1 MEISNKNKIDLSY
14 SSMTKQLVGIL
25 VLVSVYI
32 LVGFLITNYNVRKPS
47 DLPFVA
53 STNSVSLKN
62 VDFNDKNEVYLADH
76 WIFVP
81 NKEYTDFY
89 NEAKEKVNSYL
100 DFPHYE
106 NVSISSEGWKDLG
119 RDAFAVGSVNLDKLK
134 TATYIINMI
143 SNQSN
148 NSLYINIPAIDGL
161 GIVYVNGEPIGKIG
175 YDSAKKHPL
184 FDFTGGDL
192 NIDFNSKTSENL
204 ELMIVVYSDSNIKKC
219 GLTSYPAIGNFVSNN
234 RFSVLKNAWFF
245 FELAIFILSIVGA
258 VILSFTFRY
267 KSKMVL
273 FVFVSLVM
281 LLYICVDNRYFCLDT
296 HMRNYILFM
305 LLTFHGILSYAFTS
319 SIFSYMTQN
328 LSPLVRWHDSIFIAM
343 VGLFLILPQEIK
355 PSKLSSYSDFTSITV
370 FLIIISLLGLIK
382 TIYAI
387 YKCSSN
393 EKNAVMG
400 MFTSTSMCFVY
411 LYMTV
416 SNMYIYY
423 IPVYSVYFA
432 ISLVSMQLIFVVY
445 YVIQFRELAITSQNL
460 QSLVEIKTEQLSKT
474 NKELLDTNA
483 QLIENEL
490 ARKNVM
496 SNISHDLKTPI
507 TAIKGYAQLLLTNRE
522 NISDEQARS
531 YADNIMKRTNQ
542 MERLIAD
549 IIEVTK
555 LQSGSISFKM
565 MPISIAQMLEE
576 TYYMYDA
583 DVTLHGKKMDLFIPD
598 KDLLMVEAD
607 PNKLVRIFENLISN
621 AIHYT
626 RDKGSIHVK
635 AYRTYYNSSDK
646 IVVEVSDNGI
656 GIPAEDVSHIFDRF
670 YRAKN
675 SGVNIKGTGL
685 GLAIV
690 KLIADKH
697 NAEIVVESEVNV
709 GTTFKIIFNPYI
721 DEDAIEDELSE
732 NS

>member
-1 MEISNKNKIDLSY
+1 MEISSKNKINLSS

-25 VLVSVYI
+25 ILVSVYI
-32 LVGFLITNYNVRKPS
+32 LVGFLITNYNVREPS
-47 DLPFVA
+47 NLPFIS
-53 STNSVSLKN
+53 STNTVSLN
-62 VDFNDKNEVYLADH
+62 SIDFNDKNEVYLANH
-76 WIFVP
+76 WILVP
-81 NKEYTDFY
+81 NTEYCDFY
-89 NEAKEKVNSYL
+89 NGAKQEVKTYS
-100 DFPHYE
+100 DFPHFE
-106 NVSISSEGWKDLG
+106 NVSINSEGWNNLG
-119 RDAFAVGSVNLDKLK
+119 KDAFAVDSASMDNVK
-134 TATYIINMI
+134 TATYIINLTANK
-143 SNQSN
+143 SNS
-148 NSLYINIPAIDGL
+148 SLYINIPAIDGFGL
-161 GIVYVNGEPIGKIG
+161 AYINGELIGKIG
-175 YDSAKKHPL
+175 YDSAKKQPL

-192 NIDFNSKTSENL
+192 NIDFSTASENT
-204 ELMIVVYSDSNIKKC
+204 ELLIVIYSEGYIRKS

-245 FELAIFILSIVGA
+245 FELAVFLLSIVGA

-273 FVFVSLVM
+273 FVFVSVVM
-281 LLYICVDNRYFCLDT
+281 LLYICVDNRYFCSDPS
-296 HMRNYILFM
+296 MRNYILFM
-305 LLTFHGILSYAFTS
+305 LLTLHGILSYAFTS

-328 LSPLVRWHDSIFIAM
+328 LSPLVRWHDSIFIAL
-343 VGLFLILPQEIK
+343 VGFFLILPQEIK
-355 PSKLSSYSDFTSITV
+355 PSKLSNYSDFTSITV

-387 YKCSSN
+387 YKCTSN

-416 SNMYIYY
+416 SNMYTYY

-460 QSLVEIKTEQLSKT
+460 QSLVEIRTEQLSKT

-483 QLIENEL
+483 QLLENEL

-522 NISDEQARS
+522 NISDDQARS
-531 YADNIMKRTNQ
+531 YADNILKRTNQ

-565 MPISIAQMLEE
+565 MPISLAQMLEE

-583 DVTLHGKKMDLFIPD
+583 DVSLHGKKMDLFIPD
-598 KDLLMVEAD
+598 KDSLMVEAD

-626 RDKGSIHVK
+626 REKGSIHVK
-635 AYRTYYNSSDK
+635 AYRTYHNSSDK

-697 NAEIVVESEVNV
+697 NAEIVVESEVDV

-721 DEDAIEDELSE
+721 DEEAIEEELNE